1 MPAVAVI
8 LALPMTAC
16 EGLLEVDL
24 PGSLTE
30 DALLID
36 PTLSETLVTS
46 AVTEF
51 ECGFVDYTRY
61 PGQWFEEWQNTS
73 QSRPDA
79 LSQFRSALVG
89 VYADPCSSGTGPIW
103 TTVQVPRLMAA
114 RAVEFIRFYGARGDY
129 APTNAVRF
137 PNSQI
142 PDTTFLIAKARLYEG
157 YSIQL
162 LAEQFCAVTLTPPS
176 VIDPPSSG
184 GLVTREAAYDS
195 AEVKFTEAINY
206 ALAVTNPAP
215 PLISRFQEAQRVLN
229 AARVGRAR
237 ARLYQWEYGG
247 KTAGLAADVVADA
260 GLVISGAWGTGGG
273 AGQLVAEY
281 DANPARRRNRHFVS
295 NNQNKAMMPYKDYT
309 ALRIAADGTNTVG
322 GEPLQGTTGVADPR
336 VTVNVAASASTDPD
350 GRGVFPMRRQ
360 GKFANNA
367 ADIPFSS
374 WREARLM
381 IAEVDP
387 TQTLAIINN
396 LRTVTT
402 GLPAGV
408 TLPNCGVAPAFVACT
423 ISAGTWAGL
432 GPAGQQATLR
442 EERRRELW
450 MQGHQPGDKIRWAYP
465 AWDSQDEYSGA
476 LRNVTTIDDP
486 LTTAATY
493 PLTGGVDR
501 PGCIPIPYL
510 ERQSNSALLAI
521 LGT

>member
-1 MPAVAVI
+1 MPAAAVL
-8 LALPMTAC
+8 LALPMSAC

-30 DALLID
+30 EALLD
-36 PTLSETLVTS
+36 PGLSETLVTS
-46 AVTEF
+46 AVAEF

-79 LSQFRSALVG
+79 LSQFRSQLVG
-89 VYADPCSSGTGPIW
+89 VYADPCASGTGPIW
-103 TTVQVPRLMAA
+103 TTMQVPRLNGA
-114 RAVEFIRFYGARGDY
+114 RAVEFIRLFASQGVYDA
-129 APTNAVRF
+129 TNPANPPRF
-137 PNSQI
+137 PNSVI

-162 LAEQFCAVTLTPPS
+162 LAEQFCAVTLTAPNVTNPPA
-176 VIDPPSSG
+176 SG

-195 AEVKFTEAINY
+195 AEAKFTEAIDK
-206 ALAVTNPAP
+206 ALIVTGTRA
-215 PLISRFQEAQRVLN
+215 QEAIRVLN

-237 ARLYQWEYGG
+237 SRLYQWQY
-247 KTAGLAADVVADA
+247 ASAPAADVIADA
-260 GLVISGAWGTGGG
+260 NLVINTAWGTGGG
-273 AGQLVAEY
+273 VGQLVAEY
-281 DANPARRRNRHFVS
+281 DANPARRRNRHFTS
-295 NNQNKAMMPYKDYT
+295 NNQGKAMMPYRDYT

-322 GEPLQGTTGVADPR
+322 GQPLQGTTGVADPR
-336 VTVNVAASASTDPD
+336 VNVSVAASVSTDPD

-360 GKFANNA
+360 LKFANNA
-367 ADIPFSS
+367 ADITFSS

-387 TQTLAIINN
+387 TQTLAIINQ

-408 TLPNCGVAPAFVACT
+408 TTTGWPLPQ
-423 ISAGTWAGL
+423 ISAGTWAAL
-432 GPAGQQATLR
+432 TPAEQVTTLR

-465 AWDSQDEYSGA
+465 AWDTQDEYSGS
-476 LRNVTTIDDP
+476 LRNPTTIDDP

-521 LGT
+521 LGS

>member
-1 MPAVAVI
+1 
-8 LALPMTAC
+8 MTAC

-30 DALLID
+30 DALLSD

-89 VYADPCSSGTGPIW
+89 VYADPCASGTGPIW
-103 TTVQVPRLMAA
+103 TTVQVPRQNAA
-114 RAVEFIRFYGARGDY
+114 RAVEFIRFFGARGDFE
-129 APTNAVRF
+129 PTNAVKF
-137 PNSQI
+137 PGSVI

-162 LAEQFCAVTLTPPS
+162 LAEQFCAVTLTAPQ
-176 VIDPPSSG
+176 VQDPPASG

-195 AEVKFTEAINY
+195 AEVKFTEAIDKSLVV
-206 ALAVTNPAP
+206 LATPGLPAARVTSATT
-215 PLISRFQEAQRVLN
+215 VLN
-229 AARVGRAR
+229 AARIGRAR

-247 KTAGLAADVVADA
+247 KTAALAADVIADA
-260 GLVISGAWGTGGG
+260 SAVTTNTF
-273 AGQLVAEY
+273 QLVAEY

-295 NNQNKAMMPYKDYT
+295 NNQNKAMMPYRDYT
-309 ALRIAADGTNTVG
+309 ALRIEADGTNSVG
-322 GEPLQGTTGVADPR
+322 GQPLQGTMGFADPR

-367 ADIPFSS
+367 ADITFSS

-387 TQTLAIINN
+387 AQTLAIINQ
-396 LRTVTT
+396 LRATAT

-408 TLPNCGVAPAFVACT
+408 TLPNCGAGNPTCQ
-423 ISAGTWAGL
+423 ISGATWA
-432 GPAGQQATLR
+432 AMSTADQTTTLR

-465 AWDSQDEYSGA
+465 AWDTQDEYSGA

-486 LTTAATY
+486 LTTAGNS
-493 PLTGGVDR
+493 PNGGVDR
-501 PGCIPIPYL
+501 AGCIPIPYL
-510 ERQSNSALLAI
+510 ERQSNAALLAI